1 MLLRPEEIAAHRF
14 GRRLFGADPEEV
26 KQVLSQV
33 AAAARH
39 EIARTDSRI
48 AALEGTLRDARA
60 RVEQLERDLTGVHDR
75 LAAAQESLAA
85 AQERLAAYQERE
97 GQVARVLLNAQ
108 RFTEEI
114 ARGAQRDAEE
124 TRAEARRTAQETV
137 AGARRTAAQTLR
149 DARRRAREAAR
160 AADAAAAARL
170 SDAQAEADRT
180 VSAARDAAAH
190 VRQTAEQRVEE
201 LAAAVGGI
209 LALRS
214 GLAEDFDALVRR
226 HTESLERLGRL
237 LAQAQEEVLPL
248 LRRMQQTLRAEADTG
263 AQPKA
268 APPAPEP
275 SRAVARP
282 ERPGEAAPPA
292 TGRDRP
298 RQREHAEV
306 LVSPVRTL
314 LDATKFSLA
323 LSRLPGIGMARL
335 RTLSTGTATAT
346 VDVLLEGCTLGE
358 LGVTRIP
365 GYPVEQV
372 DVAGTRLILL
382 LGEPRP

>member
-14 GRRLFGADPEEV
+14 GRRIFGADPEEV

-48 AALEGTLRDARA
+48 AALEGALRDARA
-60 RVEQLERDLTGVHDR
+60 RVEQLERDLTGVRDR

-149 DARRRAREAAR
+149 DARRRAREAAH
-160 AADAAAAARL
+160 AAAARL

-214 GLAEDFDALVRR
+214 GLAEDLDALVRR

-248 LRRMQQTLRAEADTG
+248 LRRMQQTLHAEAGAG
-263 AQPKA
+263 AQPGA

-275 SRAVARP
+275 SRAAAGP

-298 RQREHAEV
+298 RQQEHAEV

-372 DVAGTRLILL
+372 DVAGTRLILR